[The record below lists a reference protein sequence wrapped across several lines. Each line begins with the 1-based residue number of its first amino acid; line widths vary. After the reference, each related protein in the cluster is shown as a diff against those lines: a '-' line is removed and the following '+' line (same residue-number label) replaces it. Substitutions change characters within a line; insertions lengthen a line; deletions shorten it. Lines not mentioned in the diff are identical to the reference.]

1 MLSLSPSVH
10 PLSIEEIDST
20 AAGFKDDLQRE
31 ANRAVRR
38 HDSPRAL
45 AALEGIEYIE
55 KFVYTLKLRAG
66 SRLGMP
72 LRARPIRLPRA
83 QRQQRGVL

>member
-1 MLSLSPSVH
+1 MPLLSVSAH
-10 PLSIEEIDST
+10 PLSIEEIENT
-20 AAGFKDDLQRE
+20 AVGFKEDLQRE

-55 KFVYTLKLRAG
+55 KFVYTLKIRAG

-72 LRARPIRLPRA
+72 LRARAIRLPR
-83 QRQQRGVL
+83 QRMQL